1 MASYYIRFDT
11 YYQNSAD
18 RFCGPFDS
26 RKAAE
31 KEIERAVNARNS
43 KVVRYGNQPTDI
55 KESVRVLGIVT
66 KTQAGRGLKRGM
78 EFRRLPVDIGDLNE
92 TERYMMEY

>member
-55 KESVRVLGIVT
+55 KESVRFSVLSPRPRPGAPETRYGVPAV
-66 KTQAGRGLKRGM
+66 AGGYWRP
-78 EFRRLPVDIGDLNE
+78 E
-92 TERYMMEY
+92 